1 MTNNKVSALACYFC
15 YGENTVYIN
24 FHGEELY
31 ECRDCGRLTDM
42 KGNRVKSVM
51 EDI

>member
-1 MTNNKVSALACYFC
+1 MSNTTHNIAHCYFC
-15 YGENTVYIN
+15 LGENLSYIN

-31 ECRDCGRLTDM
+31 ECRDCGRLTSLD
-42 KGNRVKSVM
+42 GQRVRSVM